1 MSRSERQRI
10 TTAARLIGGGCL
22 AVSLLAFGGC
32 VSQQEYDDLY
42 SANKALQDRNVAL
55 QQELSE
61 RENATAILGD
71 RVRAGDDTLSEA
83 QRRNAELN
91 AQLVRLRDSYRTLAD
106 RLNNVSAIVVDPA
119 TDQALQD
126 LAARRPGLIS
136 YDPSRG
142 MMRFS
147 SDLTFASGSV
157 EVQAGARQGLQE
169 LATIL
174 ASPEA
179 QAYDVRIVGHT
190 DNVPVSRAATKRRFP
205 DNLHLSAGRAISV
218 RDVLRTMGVPGER
231 MEIAG
236 WGPYRPVVPNPARGG
251 AAANRR
257 VEIFLTASSRMVEPT
272 GAVNQTDTTQRPQAT
287 AEDFPMK

>member
-1 MSRSERQRI
+1 MFRSERQRSS
-10 TTAARLIGGGCL
+10 TLLRRLMGGALAA
-22 AVSLLAFGGC
+22 SLLASGGC

-61 RENATAILGD
+61 RENATSILGD
-71 RVRAGDDTLSEA
+71 RVRAGDDTLAEA

-91 AQLVRLRDSYRTLAD
+91 SQLVRLRENYRLLAD
-106 RLNNVSAIVVDPA
+106 RLNDVSAVVIDPA
-119 TDQALQD
+119 TDQRLQD
-126 LAARRPGLIS
+126 LAARRPNLIT

-142 MMRFS
+142 MMRFA

-169 LATIL
+169 LANIL
-174 ASPEA
+174 ASPDA
-179 QAYDVRIVGHT
+179 QNYDVRIVGHT
-190 DNVPVSRAATKRRFP
+190 DNVRVSRAATKRRFP

-218 RDVLRTMGVPGER
+218 RNVLVSMNVPGDR
-231 MEIAG
+231 MQIAG
-236 WGPYRPVVPNPARGG
+236 WGEFRPIVENPARGG

-257 VEIFLTASSRMVEPT
+257 VEIFLTASTRMSAPS
-272 GAVNQTDTTQRPQAT
+272 GAVTSPATPRPQAT
-287 AEDFPMK
+287 AEDFPVK